1 MYFKPLRCLIKFTVS
16 SPQSEALAIVNVL
29 SIKICAEQNYTKG
42 CKPLKND
49 FLDTIFGSCPVNMS
63 DADILDAMKC
73 IPGYLDI
80 TPGDFKEIFQYAYR
94 YAIERVAQSQSAK
107 DVMTEKVIFATLDT
121 SLKETA
127 ARMASHAISGIPVLD
142 EGQIVVGVI
151 SEKDIFFHMGEKKTS
166 SPMEIISQCLSSKG
180 CVAVSMRTGFA
191 KDIMTSP
198 ALTVFED
205 TSVFEIASIFAKK
218 NINRVPV
225 VDKKNHLV
233 GIVARA
239 DIFRTTCAL

>member
-1 MYFKPLRCLIKFTVS
+1 MYFKFSGCLIKFTV
-16 SPQSEALAIVNVL
+16 QSRAWATINVL
-29 SIKICAEQNYTKG
+29 SIKICAELNCTKG
-42 CKPLKND
+42 CEPLKNE

-63 DADILDAMKC
+63 DADILDAMKS

-80 TPGDFKEIFQYAYR
+80 TPGDFKEIFQHAYR
-94 YAIERVAQSQSAK
+94 HAIERVAQAQSAK
-107 DVMTEKVIFATLDT
+107 DVMTEKVIYATLDT
-121 SLKETA
+121 SLEETA
-127 ARMASHAISGIPVLD
+127 ARMASNGISGIPVLD

-151 SEKDIFFHMGEKKTS
+151 SEKDIFFHMGEKKTR
-166 SPMEIISQCLSSKG
+166 SPMEIISRCLSNKE
-180 CVAVSMRTGFA
+180 CVARPMRTGFA

-225 VDKKNHLV
+225 VDKNNHLV

-239 DIFRTTCAL
+239 DIFRTTCAM

>member
-1 MYFKPLRCLIKFTVS
+1 
-16 SPQSEALAIVNVL
+16 
-29 SIKICAEQNYTKG
+29 
-42 CKPLKND
+42 LKNE

-63 DADILDAMKC
+63 EADILDAMKS

-94 YAIERVAQSQSAK
+94 HAMERVAQSQSAK
-107 DVMTEKVIFATLDT
+107 DIMTEKVIYATLDT

-127 ARMASHAISGIPVLD
+127 ARMASHGISGIPVLD

-151 SEKDIFFHMGEKKTS
+151 SEKDIFFHMGGKKTR
-166 SPMEIISQCLSSKG
+166 SPMEVISQCLSSKG
-180 CVAVSMRTGFA
+180 CVAVPMQTGFA

-225 VDKKNHLV
+225 VDKNNHLV